1 MVSERFLGKC
11 ITHAKL
17 ACESFI
23 ADKCK
28 QGVFYNRTP
37 DNNDFTKI
45 AEIFIKMRAMYAT
58 NPETLDADIWESVIS
73 NHMEKVI
80 GVNAAALTDIKDS
93 DEFIIPVKWQVI
105 STVTVR
111 NVKNAAEALR
121 LVLDNI
127 EEIPISPNP
136 DYKDGSYEVDIDC
149 KNDLYDAQDY
159 KAGDVVITKITK
171 PKGITIEVNN

>member
-1 MVSERFLGKC
+1 MISESFLEKC

-37 DNNDFTKI
+37 DDNDFAKI
-45 AEIFIKMRAMYAT
+45 AEAFIKTRAIYLT
-58 NPETLDADIWESVIS
+58 NAETLDADIWESVIS

-105 STVTVR
+105 STVTVK

-121 LVLDNI
+121 LVIDNI

-136 DYKDGSYEVDIDC
+136 DYKEESYEIDIDC
-149 KNDLYDAQDY
+149 EDDLRNAQDY
-159 KAGDVVITKITK
+159 RAGDVIITKITK
-171 PKGITIEVNN
+171 PQGITIEVNN